1 MIMKKDNDGISL
13 FCKTNEDVENCA
25 NQPGCPKYTIAR
37 ESRSAGSGAD
47 FTALKFADLLKASL
61 AKRTDNST
69 ADTSRLL
76 SYMKIHS
83 LAAGKVTVKRL

>member
-1 MIMKKDNDGISL
+1 MPEKAVLLGLVLI
-13 FCKTNEDVENCA
+13 
-25 NQPGCPKYTIAR
+25 
-37 ESRSAGSGAD
+37 

-83 LAAGKVTVKRL
+83 LAAGKVTVKRLKNLFFRKLHPSWGKKRLWGCNFFLFRGDF